1 MTIHERIFSLRRA
14 AGLSQEALAERVGVS
29 RQAIGKWENGVS
41 LPGLDNLQALAAAL
55 GVRCDALLTGEA
67 GAPRQTEEPAAALTG
82 EAGAPQQVREP
93 GAGLETDAARPEGQP
108 ARQGGLT
115 EAGMLALLDAYHTA
129 QTRAA
134 RRQRVT
140 LACVCAVLLALA
152 GFGAFMGFRLRA
164 LDGRLEEVSRQMD
177 GVDLRIDQQMGAMR
191 AGIEE
196 RLSEQERI
204 AAGYDWQY
212 GAAEGDAVPLTLTA
226 TPKNRSVET
235 TAAFSIAPTDGEAM
249 TVPAEQRADGVFTAR
264 VLVPLTEEYE
274 SFSVLAAFT
283 TDGATQTQELFRET
297 EFYSARR
304 TTAQLSLTD
313 FRAEVRAPQTAQA
326 RLLVGGECAL
336 TVRRATAE
344 AAALPLS
351 ATVTLLAD
359 GAAKASETLNLT
371 EVFALPE
378 PSPDGTAQS
387 AAALDATFYVHF
399 EQLALLVPRAG
410 AVLEAVVTDS
420 AGHTVTVRQQVYK
433 P

>member
-1 MTIHERIFSLRRA
+1 MNIQERIFSLRRA

-29 RQAIGKWENGVS
+29 RQALGKWESGAA

-55 GVRCDALLTGEA
+55 GVSCDALLTGETGET
-67 GAPRQTEEPAAALTG
+67 GAPRQAEDAAAG
-82 EAGAPQQVREP
+82 AGA
-93 GAGLETDAARPEGQP
+93 DATRPESQP
-108 ARQGGLT
+108 ARPDGPT

-152 GFGAFMGFRLRA
+152 GFGVFMGFRLRA

-177 GVDLRIDQQMGAMR
+177 GVDLRIDQQIGSMR

-196 RLSEQERI
+196 SLREQERI
-204 AAGYDWQY
+204 LAGCDWQY
-212 GAAEGDAVPLTLTA
+212 GAEEGETVPLTLTA
-226 TPKNRSVET
+226 TPKTRSAQT
-235 TAAFSIAPTDGEAM
+235 TAAFLLAPTDGAAI

-264 VLVPLTEEYE
+264 IVIPLTEAYE

-304 TTAQLSLTD
+304 MTAQLALTE
-313 FRAEVRAPQTAQA
+313 FRAEVLSPGTERA
-326 RLLVGGECAL
+326 RFSVGGECSLFVQRAL
-336 TVRRATAE
+336 KENAATPA
-344 AAALPLS
+344 S
-351 ATVTLLAD
+351 AVVTLLVD
-359 GAAKASETLNLT
+359 GEEKARQTLSLLRD
-371 EVFALPE
+371 F
-378 PSPDGTAQS
+378 DGS
-387 AAALDATFYVHF
+387 
-399 EQLALLVPRAG
+399 EQLSDGEAQVAASPALGITYYLRFEPLELPVPREG

-420 AGHTVTVRQQVYK
+420 AGRTVTVRQQVYR